1 MKIFKAMLLAAAMV
15 LSFTAC
21 GGEKETEAVETV
33 VETETQTEAAETVVE
48 TETQTETAAG
58 TDEYAFEEETAEE
71 EALEQNAEE
80 CLGDYALTY

>member
-1 MKIFKAMLLAAAMV
+1 MKKFKAMLLAAAMV

-33 VETETQTEAAETVVE
+33 VETETQTEAAET
-48 TETQTETAAG
+48 
-58 TDEYAFEEETAEE
+58 DEYAFEEETAEE

-80 CLGDYALTY
+80 CLGDDALTY